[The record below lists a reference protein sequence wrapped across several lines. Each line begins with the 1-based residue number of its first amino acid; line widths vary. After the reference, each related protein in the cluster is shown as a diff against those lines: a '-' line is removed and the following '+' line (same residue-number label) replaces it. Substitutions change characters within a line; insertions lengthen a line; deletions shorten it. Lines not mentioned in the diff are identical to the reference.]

1 MTSVWR
7 TSGWVLLGAALI
19 LALSL
24 GVRHGFGLFL
34 APMSADFGWG
44 REVFAFAIA
53 LQNLIWGLAQPFSGA
68 LADRLG
74 AAKVVIIGGILYA
87 TGLVLMGMADS
98 AWSLSLSAGLLI
110 GIGLSGTSFSVIL
123 GVVGRAVP
131 PEKRSMAMGI
141 ASAAGSFGQFAMLPG
156 TLGLIQWLGWSAA
169 LLVLGLMVA
178 LIVPLVG
185 LLRDNPMPAHG
196 AEQSLGQALRE
207 ACSHS
212 GFWLLALGFFV
223 CGFQVVF
230 IGVHLPAYLVDQ
242 HLPAITG
249 TTVLALVG
257 LFNIVGTYTAGWL
270 GGRMSKP
277 RLLTALYLLRA
288 VVIVLFLWAPVTQV
302 SAYLFGIAMGLL
314 WLSTVPLTNGT
325 VATLFGVR
333 NLSMLGGIVFLFHQL
348 GAFLGAGWAVWCMT
362 RPAATTWS
370 GRSRSCSACW
380 PPHLTGRCAS
390 ARSPGCRRRRHEPP
404 AGARPAGPCR
414 GAAAGAGLVG
424 LAPGRAGVAAA
435 GHEPVLGATL
445 QEAPAGAPLMHAR
458 WLTLPCWPWPQH
470 FKLGR

>member
-1 MTSVWR
+1 
-7 TSGWVLLGAALI
+7 
-19 LALSL
+19 
-24 GVRHGFGLFL
+24 
-34 APMSADFGWG
+34 MSAEFGWG

-53 LQNLIWGLAQPFSGA
+53 LQNLFWGLAQPFTGA

-74 AAKVVIIGGILYA
+74 AARVVAIGGVLYA
-87 TGLVLMGMADS
+87 VGLVLMGLSDS

-131 PEKRSMAMGI
+131 AEKRSMAMGI

-156 TLGLIQWLGWSAA
+156 TLGLIGWLGWSAA
-169 LLVLGLMVA
+169 LLALGLLVA

-185 LLRDNPMPAHG
+185 FLKDRPLPTLGHEQTLR
-196 AEQSLGQALRE
+196 EALKE

-212 GFWLLALGFFV
+212 GFWLLSLGFFV

-230 IGVHLPAYLVDQ
+230 IGVHLPSYLVDQ
-242 HLPAITG
+242 HLPATVG

-257 LFNIVGTYTAGWL
+257 LFNIFGTYIAGWL

-277 RLLTALYLLRA
+277 RLLTALYLIRA
-288 VVIVLFLWAPVTQV
+288 VVIVAFISVPVSVT

-348 GAFLGAGWAVWCMT
+348 GAFLGGWLGGVVYDQTGSYDLVW
-362 RPAATTWS
+362 RISIALS
-370 GRSRSCSACW
+370 VI
-380 PPHLTGRCAS
+380 
-390 ARSPGCRRRRHEPP
+390 
-404 AGARPAGPCR
+404 
-414 GAAAGAGLVG
+414 AAALNWPVRER
-424 LAPGRAGVAAA
+424 PVAR
-435 GHEPVLGATL
+435 L
-445 QEAPAGAPLMHAR
+445 QVQPA
-458 WLTLPCWPWPQH
+458 
-470 FKLGR
+470 

>member
-1 MTSVWR
+1 MTSMWR
-7 TSGWVLLGAALI
+7 TCGWVLVGSALI

-34 APMSADFGWG
+34 APMSAEFGWG

-53 LQNLIWGLAQPFSGA
+53 LQNLIWGLAQPFTGA
-68 LADRLG
+68 LADRFG
-74 AAKVVIIGGILYA
+74 AAKVVLIGGVLYA
-87 TGLVLMGMADS
+87 LGLVFMGMADS
-98 AWSLSLSAGLLI
+98 PWSLSLSAGLLI

-131 PEKRSMAMGI
+131 AEKRSMGMGI

-156 TLGLIQWLGWSAA
+156 TLGLIGWLGWSAA
-169 LLVLGLMVA
+169 LLALGLLVA
-178 LIVPLVG
+178 LIVPLVSM
-185 LLRDNPMPAHG
+185 LKDAPAPLSG
-196 AEQSLGQALRE
+196 NEQTLSEALRE

-212 GFWLLALGFFV
+212 GFWLLAVGFFV

-242 HLPAITG
+242 HLPASVG

-257 LFNIVGTYTAGWL
+257 LFNIFGTYTAGWL

-277 RLLTALYLLRA
+277 RLLTGLYLVRA
-288 VVIVLFLWAPVTQV
+288 VVIGLFLWLPVTTTT
-302 SAYLFGIAMGLL
+302 AYLFGMAMGLL

-348 GAFLGAGWAVWCMT
+348 GSFLGGWLGGVVYDRTGSYDLIWQVSILLSLLAAALNWPVRE
-362 RPAATTWS
+362 RPV
-370 GRSRSCSACW
+370 
-380 PPHLTGRCAS
+380 
-390 ARSPGCRRRRHEPP
+390 ARLQAQ
-404 AGARPAGPCR
+404 AGAA
-414 GAAAGAGLVG
+414 
-424 LAPGRAGVAAA
+424 
-435 GHEPVLGATL
+435 
-445 QEAPAGAPLMHAR
+445 
-458 WLTLPCWPWPQH
+458 
-470 FKLGR
+470 

>member
-1 MTSVWR
+1 MTSLWR
-7 TSGWVLLGAALI
+7 TCGWVLVGSALI

-34 APMSADFGWG
+34 APMSAEFGWG

-53 LQNLIWGLAQPFSGA
+53 LQNLIWGLAQPFTGA
-68 LADRLG
+68 LADRFG
-74 AAKVVIIGGILYA
+74 AAKVVLIGGVLYA
-87 TGLVLMGMADS
+87 LGLVFMGMADS
-98 AWSLSLSAGLLI
+98 PWSLSLSAGLLI

-131 PEKRSMAMGI
+131 PEKRSMGMGI

-156 TLGLIQWLGWSAA
+156 TLGLIGWLGWSAA
-169 LLVLGLMVA
+169 LLALGLLVA
-178 LIVPLVG
+178 LIVPLVSM
-185 LLRDNPMPAHG
+185 LKDAPAPLSG
-196 AEQSLGQALRE
+196 NEQTLSEALRE

-212 GFWLLALGFFV
+212 GFWLLAVGFFV

-242 HLPAITG
+242 HLPASVG

-257 LFNIVGTYTAGWL
+257 LFNIFGTYTAGWL

-277 RLLTALYLLRA
+277 RLLTGLYLVRA
-288 VVIVLFLWAPVTQV
+288 VVIGLFLWLPVTTTT
-302 SAYLFGIAMGLL
+302 AYLFGMAMGLL

-348 GAFLGAGWAVWCMT
+348 GSFLGGWLGGVVYDRTGSYDLIWQVSILLSLLAAALNWPVRE
-362 RPAATTWS
+362 RPV
-370 GRSRSCSACW
+370 
-380 PPHLTGRCAS
+380 
-390 ARSPGCRRRRHEPP
+390 ARLQ
-404 AGARPAGPCR
+404 AQV
-414 GAAAGAGLVG
+414 GAA
-424 LAPGRAGVAAA
+424 
-435 GHEPVLGATL
+435 
-445 QEAPAGAPLMHAR
+445 
-458 WLTLPCWPWPQH
+458 
-470 FKLGR
+470 

>member
-1 MTSVWR
+1 MWR
-7 TSGWVLLGAALI
+7 TCGWVLVGSALI

-34 APMSADFGWG
+34 APMSAEFGWG

-53 LQNLIWGLAQPFSGA
+53 LQNLIWGLAQPFTGA
-68 LADRLG
+68 LADRFG
-74 AAKVVIIGGILYA
+74 AAKVVLIGGVLYA
-87 TGLVLMGMADS
+87 LGLVFMGMADS
-98 AWSLSLSAGLLI
+98 PWSLSLSAGLLI

-131 PEKRSMAMGI
+131 PEKRSMGMGI

-156 TLGLIQWLGWSAA
+156 TLGLIGWLGWSAA
-169 LLVLGLMVA
+169 LLALGLLVA
-178 LIVPLVG
+178 LIVPLVSM
-185 LLRDNPMPAHG
+185 LKDAPAPLSG
-196 AEQSLGQALRE
+196 NEQTLSEALRE

-212 GFWLLALGFFV
+212 GFWLLAVGFFV

-242 HLPAITG
+242 HLPASVG

-257 LFNIVGTYTAGWL
+257 LFNIFGTYTAGWL

-277 RLLTALYLLRA
+277 RLLTGLYLVRA
-288 VVIVLFLWAPVTQV
+288 VVIGLFLWLPVTTTT
-302 SAYLFGIAMGLL
+302 AYLFGMAMGLL

-348 GAFLGAGWAVWCMT
+348 GSFLGGWLGGVVYDRTGSYDLIWQVSILLSLLAAALNWPVRE
-362 RPAATTWS
+362 RPV
-370 GRSRSCSACW
+370 
-380 PPHLTGRCAS
+380 
-390 ARSPGCRRRRHEPP
+390 ARLQ
-404 AGARPAGPCR
+404 AQV
-414 GAAAGAGLVG
+414 GAA
-424 LAPGRAGVAAA
+424 
-435 GHEPVLGATL
+435 
-445 QEAPAGAPLMHAR
+445 
-458 WLTLPCWPWPQH
+458 
-470 FKLGR
+470 